1 MPVRLFRRFSEVGNA
16 MDDIS
21 EKLSALLNDPDG
33 MNRIKSMAENLL
45 GTKAEQPQKNSA
57 DDLDIDIGALTGI
70 LKKMKGSGAN
80 DSRINLLLALKPNLS
95 KEKQAR
101 VDNAIKI
108 LKLIE
113 IAPFLK
119 DMGLFG

>member
-1 MPVRLFRRFSEVGNA
+1 

-21 EKLSALLNDPDG
+21 EKLSELLNDPDG

-70 LKKMKGSGAN
+70 LKKMKGNGAN

-101 VDNAIKI
+101 VDSAIKI

-113 IAPFLK
+113 LAPFLK

>member
-1 MPVRLFRRFSEVGNA
+1 

-21 EKLSALLNDPDG
+21 EKLSSLLSDPEG
-33 MNRIKSMAENLL
+33 MNKIKSMAESLL
-45 GTKAEQPQKNSA
+45 GAKQEETKKTSA
-57 DDLDIDIGALTGI
+57 DDFDIDVGALTGI
-70 LKKMKGSGAN
+70 LKRMKGSGVN

-95 KEKQAR
+95 EEKQAR
-101 VDNAIKI
+101 VDSAIKI

-113 IAPFLK
+113 LAPFLK

>member
-1 MPVRLFRRFSEVGNA
+1 

-45 GTKAEQPQKNSA
+45 GTKAEQPQKNPA

-70 LKKMKGSGAN
+70 LKKMKGSGAS

-101 VDNAIKI
+101 VDSAIKI

-113 IAPFLK
+113 LAPFLK

>member
-1 MPVRLFRRFSEVGNA
+1 

-21 EKLSALLNDPDG
+21 EKLSALLGDPEG
-33 MNRIKSMAENLL
+33 MERIKNMAQSLL
-45 GTKAEQPQKNSA
+45 GSTPEPVEDPSL
-57 DDLDIDIGALTGI
+57 DDFNIDIGALTGI
-70 LKKMKGSGAN
+70 LKKMKSSGGN

-95 KEKQAR
+95 PEKQAK
-101 VDNAIKI
+101 VDSAIKI

-113 IAPFLK
+113 FAPILK

>member
-1 MPVRLFRRFSEVGNA
+1 

-21 EKLSALLNDPDG
+21 EKLSALLSDPEG
-33 MNRIKSMAENLL
+33 MNKIKSMAENLL
-45 GTKAEQPQKNSA
+45 GSKQEEPPKPPS
-57 DDLDIDIGALTGI
+57 DEFDIDIGALTGI
-70 LKKMKGSGAN
+70 LKKMKGSGAT

-95 KEKQAR
+95 KEKQAK
-101 VDNAIKI
+101 VDSAIKI

-113 IAPFLK
+113 LAPFLK

>member
-45 GTKAEQPQKNSA
+45 GTKAEQPQKNSG
-57 DDLDIDIGALTGI
+57 DDLDIDVGALTGI

-95 KEKQAR
+95 KEKQVR

>member
-1 MPVRLFRRFSEVGNA
+1 

-21 EKLSALLNDPDG
+21 EKLSALLSDPEG
-33 MNRIKSMAENLL
+33 MNRIKSMAESLL
-45 GTKAEQPQKNSA
+45 GGKEEEAPPKKN

-70 LKKMKGSGAN
+70 IKKMKGGGKA
-80 DSRINLLLALKPNLS
+80 DPRINLLQALRPNLS
-95 KEKQAR
+95 KEKQGR

-113 IAPFLK
+113 LAPTLR
-119 DMGLFG
+119 DMGLF

>member
-57 DDLDIDIGALTGI
+57 DDLDIDVGALTGI

-95 KEKQAR
+95 KEKQVR